1 MEDSQRQV
9 ARAAVLVMAAFAF
22 SRLLGLVRQV
32 VFGAYFGTGPEM
44 DAYVAAVRIPDAIFL
59 VVAGGALGSAFIPLF
74 TSRLAREETV
84 DAWRLASA
92 IITILIVVLVP
103 VSLICMVFAPW
114 LVRGFVAPALAPSV
128 QARTVVLMRV
138 MLLTPTIFGVSGI
151 VMGALNAHQ
160 HFLLPALAPIIYNL
174 GLILGGIWGGL
185 TPVGAMG
192 PAIGM
197 VAGAA
202 GHLLVQVPGL
212 VCFHAAYRPTLGRDD
227 PGVREVGAL
236 IAPRVLGMAAAQIN
250 LIVINNLASR
260 LGSGAIS
267 SLDYAWRVMLLPQ
280 GIFAQAVGTAVFPT
294 FSTQAALGRTTELR
308 TTLTNALRTLIALT
322 IPASVGMVMLG
333 EPLIALM
340 FQRGEFDAESTR
352 AVAWALNFFA
362 LGLVG
367 HSALE
372 VLGRAFY
379 ALQDTWTPAGA
390 AVVAV
395 VLNGLLGLALAPLF
409 ARLGMMPLG
418 GLALATAV
426 AALVETA
433 ILFVLVRRRLGA
445 LNTGALLSTAGRVAL
460 ASAGMALA
468 LWALKVNVSDNSM
481 STALIGVPLGILSY
495 ALLAWLL
502 RVSEFRSAVRMIV
515 SRVS

>member
-1 MEDSQRQV
+1 MDDSQRQV
-9 ARAAVLVMAAFAF
+9 ARAAVLVMVAFAL

-74 TSRLAREETV
+74 TSRIAREQTV

-92 IITILIVVLVP
+92 IITILVVVLIP
-103 VSLICMVFAPW
+103 ISLICMIFAPA
-114 LVRGFVAPALAPSV
+114 LVRTFVAPASSPQV
-128 QARTVVLMRV
+128 QARTVELMRV
-138 MLLTPTIFGVSGI
+138 MLITPTIFGVSGI

-160 HFLLPALAPIIYNL
+160 HFLLPALAPIVYNL

-197 VAGAA
+197 VVGAL
-202 GHLLVQVPGL
+202 GHILVQVPGL
-212 VCFHAAYRPTLGRDD
+212 VRFRAAYRPTLGRSD

-260 LGSGAIS
+260 LGPGAIS

-294 FSTQAALGRTTELR
+294 FSKQAALGRTSELR
-308 TTLTNALRTLIALT
+308 ATLTNALRTLIALT

-340 FQRGEFDAESTR
+340 FQRGEFDVASTR

-395 VLNGLLGLALAPLF
+395 VLNGLLGLGLAPLF

-433 ILFVLVRRRLGA
+433 ILFVLIRRQLGD
-445 LNTGALLSTAGRVAL
+445 LGNRVLISTAGRVAL
-460 ASAGMALA
+460 ASAGMAVV
-468 LWALKVNVSDNSM
+468 LWALNVTLGDSPLLK
-481 STALIGVPLGILSY
+481 ALVGVPLGVVSY

-515 SRVS
+515 SRVT